1 MPDCSGEP
9 VVTTSCAFYILH
21 ARLRVQR
28 APGIPCAL
36 SSGQL
41 TQNSDAPRRENAEV
55 WLSQIRHRERSEA
68 IQLCFAS
75 R

>member
-1 MPDCSGEP
+1 
-9 VVTTSCAFYILH
+9 VLFTFLH

-36 SSGQL
+36 LYRGQL
-41 TQNSDAPRRENAEV
+41 TQNSDASRRESAEV
-55 WLSQIRHRERSEA
+55 WLSYRRHPERSEA

-75 R
+75 RWIASLRSQ